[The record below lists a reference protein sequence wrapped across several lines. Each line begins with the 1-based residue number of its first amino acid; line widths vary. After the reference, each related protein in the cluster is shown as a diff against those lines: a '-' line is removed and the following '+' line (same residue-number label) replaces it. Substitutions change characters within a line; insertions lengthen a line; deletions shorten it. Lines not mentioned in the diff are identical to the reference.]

1 MINILRTITILF
13 SEIDICPPNH
23 IFLITMG
30 EKNNKIYNIQSNH
43 NKIIRDSS
51 LHFFISHTDHN
62 ERGQKKSYTKEPA
75 LEPEQLA
82 IELLISIYG
91 IILICHSCLILE

>member
-23 IFLITMG
+23 IFLITRG

-43 NKIIRDSS
+43 NKILRDSR
-51 LHFFISHTDHN
+51 LHFFISYTDHN

-91 IILICHSCLILE
+91 IILICYSCLILE